1 MSSKSILLHVHDT
14 SSLEKTEELI
24 RQRAY
29 EYYEERGHVDGYDME
44 DWLRAEADILGKK
57 RSESASKPRAARAGA
72 A

>member
-1 MSSKSILLHVHDT
+1 MSSKSILLQEHDT

-24 RQRAY
+24 RQRAHA
-29 EYYEERGHVDGYDME
+29 YYEERGHVDGYHLE
-44 DWLRAEADILGKK
+44 DWLRAEADTLGKK